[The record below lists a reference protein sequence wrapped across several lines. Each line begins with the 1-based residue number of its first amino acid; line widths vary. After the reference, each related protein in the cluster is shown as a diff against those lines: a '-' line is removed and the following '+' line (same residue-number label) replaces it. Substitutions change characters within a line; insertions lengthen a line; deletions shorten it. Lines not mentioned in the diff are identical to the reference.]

1 MILLDTNVISELLRV
16 APDARVLAWLD
27 AQPIETLYL
36 SAITVAELRVGIARM
51 PEGKNRNRLRDR
63 IETEVLPRFSGRVL
77 AFDLATTQP
86 YADLMAR
93 ARAAGVVI
101 GNYDGCIAAIALASG
116 MVVATRDTTPFKAAG
131 VTVIDPWQVDL

>member
-1 MILLDTNVISELLRV
+1 MILLDTNVISEPLRV
-16 APDARVLAWLD
+16 APDARVLRWID

-51 PEGKNRNRLRDR
+51 PAGKNRNRLRER

-77 AFDLATTQP
+77 AFDLAASQP
-86 YADLMAR
+86 YAVLIVK

-101 GNYDGCIAAIALASG
+101 GNYDGCIAAIAVANGLT
-116 MVVATRDTTPFKAAG
+116 VATRDTAPFEAAG
-131 VTVIDPWQVDL
+131 VPVIDPWQA